1 MMQLVIGRKA
11 VKAMQED
18 RQRAGAKTKV
28 EGAQATIEASARK
41 GHTAPEEKGAPA
53 KERAKAKARRAR
65 RRDILGPKPR
75 AKHPALAAL
84 TDRIS
89 LD

>member
-1 MMQLVIGRKA
+1 MMQLVIGQIA
-11 VKAMQED
+11 VRAMQED
-18 RQRAGAKTKV
+18 RQKAGARTAV
-28 EGAQATIEASARK
+28 AVAQARIEASARK

-65 RRDILGPKPR
+65 RRETQGPMPR
-75 AKHPALAAL
+75 VRAPLLAVL
-84 TDRIS
+84 TDQTS